1 VPSPTARPGFMPA
14 SPPPVPPLAATAAPG
29 GVPGGPTGGGDP
41 NQAAAEELA
50 CTLTRL
56 SERVETAWRSKEARS
71 KETAALVRTTKD
83 LAKTG
88 AALASVGLKR
98 GLANWRKK

>member
-1 VPSPTARPGFMPA
+1 
-14 SPPPVPPLAATAAPG
+14 
-29 GVPGGPTGGGDP
+29 VPGGPTAASDP

-50 CTLTRL
+50 CSLTRL
-56 SERVETAWRSKEARS
+56 GERVETAWRSKEARS

-88 AALASVGLKR
+88 AALASVGLKK